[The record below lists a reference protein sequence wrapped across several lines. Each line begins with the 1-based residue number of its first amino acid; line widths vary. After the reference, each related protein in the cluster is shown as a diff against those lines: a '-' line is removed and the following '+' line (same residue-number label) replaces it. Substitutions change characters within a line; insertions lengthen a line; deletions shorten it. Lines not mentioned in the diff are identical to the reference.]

1 MKKFAVKE
9 GLVVD
14 LRTRAMAHDDVG
26 RGRNELNTPA
36 ANGSTIY
43 QSVDDCMDLNQKKS
57 NGSRAVLVPHVKVA
71 VTE

>member
-1 MKKFAVKE
+1 VKKFAVKE

-14 LRTRAMAHDDVG
+14 LRTRAMVHDDFG

-43 QSVDDCMDLNQKKS
+43 DDCMDLNQKKS
-57 NGSRAVLVPHVKVA
+57 NGSRAVIVPHVKA
-71 VTE
+71 AATE